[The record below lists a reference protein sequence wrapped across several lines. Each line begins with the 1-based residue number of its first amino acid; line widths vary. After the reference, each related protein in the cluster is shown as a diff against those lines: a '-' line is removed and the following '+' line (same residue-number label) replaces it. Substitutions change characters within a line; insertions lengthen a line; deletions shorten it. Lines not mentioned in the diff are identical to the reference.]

1 MRPFPTPPRP
11 ALAGHLALA
20 SVLLLLLLAVRWPLA
35 IAAVPLPS
43 VLTGRL
49 SPDLRAAGALFAA
62 TLLAGAGC
70 LLISG
75 QPLGVW
81 ITCLFLAV
89 FALVLPGL
97 LGLYLRS
104 TSDLAQAG
112 WERARTLNRE
122 AELRAERARL
132 RESSRIARDLHD
144 AVGHEL
150 SLLSLGAGS
159 LEMAADL
166 PEERRRQ
173 AGQLRETAGR
183 AAEQLMA
190 AVGVLRADTESA
202 PLAAAGDSISELVR
216 NSREAGLDVSLE
228 WDDAPRELPVMADRA
243 LYRVVQESLTN
254 AAKHAPGAA
263 PRVLLWST
271 PEGVRVRVTNP
282 VPGQGRG
289 PRQVPGAG
297 SGLLGLRERIRLAGG
312 DLKAGRSGRDWVVTA
327 LVPVAEPTLPP
338 SPGGEPSRTAS
349 RVRAAGGKPASEGD
363 DRFGGHGASALHDV
377 LWEGREV
384 HIHQQV
390 HRRTLWAIGT
400 ILMIPILMGLVG
412 YTLLLLSSYQQAA
425 DATLTPEEF
434 EQLRLGQDRGSVEAV
449 LPVGELYRGTLAESS
464 QPPDPE
470 GLVCRYYRSS
480 RELTTDYDRYRLCFD
495 SVRLVSAEVLTWGR
509 GRPW

>member
-1 MRPFPTPPRP
+1 MRLFPTPCRRVR
-11 ALAGHLALA
+11 AGHLALA
-20 SVLLLLLLAVRWPLA
+20 AVLLLLLLALRWPLA
-35 IAAVPLPS
+35 IAAVPLPA

-49 SPDLRAAGALFAA
+49 SPDLRVAGALFAA
-62 TLLAGAGC
+62 ALLTGAGY

-75 QPLGVW
+75 QPLGMW
-81 ITCLFLAV
+81 ITGLFLTSFAV
-89 FALVLPGL
+89 VLPGL

-122 AELRAERARL
+122 AGLTAERARL
-132 RESSRIARDLHD
+132 RERSRIARDLHD

-202 PLAAAGDSISELVR
+202 PLTPAGDSIAELVR
-216 NSREAGLDVSLE
+216 HSREAGLDVSLE

-254 AAKHAPGAA
+254 AAKHAPGAD

-282 VPGQGRG
+282 VPGEGHR
-289 PRQVPGAG
+289 PRRVPGAG
-297 SGLLGLRERIRLAGG
+297 SGLLGLRERVRLAGG
-312 DLKAGRSGRDWVVTA
+312 DLNAGRSGQDWVVTA
-327 LVPVAEPTLPP
+327 LVPAAE
-338 SPGGEPSRTAS
+338 
-349 RVRAAGGKPASEGD
+349 PASEQPSGEQPPGAAEQVRAMGGRRTPEAD
-363 DRFGGHGASALHDV
+363 DWFEEHDASALHDV

-384 HIHQQV
+384 HIHRQV
-390 HRRTLWAIGT
+390 RRRTLWAMAT
-400 ILMIPILMGLVG
+400 IVTIPVLMGLVG
-412 YTLLLLSSYQQAA
+412 YTLLLLNSYQQAA
-425 DATLTPEEF
+425 AATLAPEEF
-434 EQLRLGQDRGSVEAV
+434 ERLRPGQDRGSVEAV
-449 LPVGELYRGTLAESS
+449 LPEGELHRGTFADSS
-464 QPPDPE
+464 RPPDPE
-470 GLVCRYYRSS
+470 GLVCRHYRSS
-480 RELTTDYDRYRLCFD
+480 AEFTTDYDTYRLCFD
-495 SVRLVSAEVLTWGR
+495 SARLVSAEVLMR
-509 GRPW
+509 